1 MLGQNLGK
9 MQFLSNFLENY
20 GLGVTWSH
28 ARVFGDKENI
38 EISPCLRLGLTWVR
52 SVVTRVFLVVR
63 TGVTECTRFH
73 SDSVLHHLVSLGVSR
88 CHLVSLGFTWFHL
101 VSLGVTWCHLVSLG
115 FTWTRCHITWYHSVS
130 LVVTWC
136 HLVSLGFTGFHWVQ
150 AKGHSLLTA
159 HLFVMLLRDG
169 SDGSNGGDGGG
180 SDGDRGNG
188 IN

>member
-1 MLGQNLGK
+1 MSEYVVFSSKQKSLEK
-9 MQFLSNFLENY
+9 IYHVCNFLENY
-20 GLGVTWSH
+20 VLGVTWSH
-28 ARVFGDKENI
+28 ARVFREKKNI

-73 SDSVLHHLVSLGVSR
+73 SDSVLRHLVSLGVSR
-88 CHLVSLGFTWFHL
+88 CHLVSLGFTWFHS
-101 VSLGVTWCHLVSLG
+101 VSLG
-115 FTWTRCHITWYHSVS
+115 
-130 LVVTWC
+130 VTWC

-150 AKGHSLLTA
+150 AKGQSLLTA